1 MGALYIDPKCTL
13 LETAQCENRALDLDN
28 YLPIKFLLHICRL
41 SCWNYAMPVYWA
53 RVLLIRTGIYIS
65 SLTETTGVNNATNP
79 TGTNGIASVSPEV
92 LQMVTYRLPAS
103 HNMVFSYVSGSHADD
118 AVIDKTTV
126 IVSACAASAFLC
138 TCVLF
143 MAFVI
148 KWNSSRGLLQLWLI
162 FFLGGGFMDNRSG
175 C

>member
-1 MGALYIDPKCTL
+1 MGALYIDPKCTP
-13 LETAQCENRALDLDN
+13 LETARCENRALDLDN
-28 YLPIKFLLHICRL
+28 YLLIKFLLHLCHL
-41 SCWNYAMPVYWA
+41 SCWNYATPVYWA

-79 TGTNGIASVSPEV
+79 TGTNGIASVSPEA

-103 HNMVFSYVSGSHADD
+103 HNIVFFICLWFTDD
-118 AVIDKTTV
+118 AIIDKTTV
-126 IVSACAASAFLC
+126 IVSACAAGAFLC

-148 KWNSSRGLLQLWLI
+148 KWNSSRGLLKC
-162 FFLGGGFMDNRSG
+162 G
-175 C
+175 